1 MTTRKAAACLTL
13 LALATLAGVASA
25 RAADCLADAVVAFDG
40 GYVPEENGLRVSE
53 LPGIV
58 LGPPG
63 DSFPVTGSVSTVSLG
78 RGGSIVLAF
87 TDNTIVDGPGPD
99 FIVFENAFFKS
110 FVPADPNQAYT
121 VFAEPGAVAGS
132 EDGVTF
138 VEFPYQASALSLVGS
153 GNDGTPSSALPL
165 LAGLAGITP
174 SFTGNWTILDDPDG
188 WDPAGSGGVSGAGGD
203 AFDLADIGLQTVR
216 FVRIIDLGLP
226 TGSAGPAEGFDLDAV
241 VALNSEPVAT
251 GPDGDGDGLPDAD
264 EINLHGSDPADP
276 DTDDD
281 GATDGEEA
289 ARCRSPLSGAHDPVG
304 PTDPDL
310 WIVHHA
316 ASGSTHVR
324 FSFIS
329 SAARY
334 DVVRGWLPSA
344 AAAPVEP
351 VLCIENDSFNLTT
364 ADRADTDVPAP
375 GTLFYYL
382 ARVSGQPYYGHAS
395 DGTLRQFSLGD
406 CP

>member
-1 MTTRKAAACLTL
+1 MKTRKAAGCLSALLL
-13 LALATLAGVASA
+13 LAASAGAPEA
-25 RAADCLADAVVAFDG
+25 RAADCFADAVVTFSG
-40 GYVPEENGLRVSE
+40 GYVPEAGGQRVPE

-87 TDNTIVDGPGPD
+87 TDNVIVDGPGPD

-110 FVPADPNQAYT
+110 FVPADPNQPYT

-138 VEFPYQASALSLVGS
+138 VAFPYEVSALSLVGS
-153 GNDGTPSSALPL
+153 DGTPSSALPR

-174 SFTGNWTILDDPDG
+174 TFTGNWTIPDDPNT
-188 WDPAGSGGVSGAGGD
+188 WDPAGPGGVSGAGGD

-216 FVRIIDLGLP
+216 FIRIVDLDLP
-226 TGSAGPAEGFDLDAV
+226 TGFPGPAEGFDLDAV
-241 VALNSEPVAT
+241 VALNSVPVSF
-251 GPDGDGDGLPDAD
+251 GPDADGDGLSDAD
-264 EINLHGSDPADP
+264 EIILHGSDPADP
-276 DTDDD
+276 DSDDD
-281 GATDGEEA
+281 GATDGTEA
-289 ARCRSPLSGAHDPVG
+289 ARCRSPLSGAPDAMP
-304 PTDPDL
+304 PADQDL
-310 WIVHHA
+310 WVFHDA
-316 ASGSTHVR
+316 AAGSTHVR
-324 FSFIS
+324 VSFMS

-334 DVVRGWLPSA
+334 DIVRGWLPSA

-364 ADRADTDVPAP
+364 ADHADTGVPAP

-395 DGTLRQFSLGD
+395 DGTPRQFLLGD

>member
-1 MTTRKAAACLTL
+1 MTTRRAAVC
-13 LALATLAGVASA
+13 LALLPLVVPAGAAPAWAAT
-25 RAADCLADAVVAFDG
+25 DCLADAVAAFDG
-40 GYVPEENGLRVSE
+40 GYVPQQSGQRVSE

-87 TDNTIVDGPGPD
+87 TDNVIVDGPGAD

-110 FVPADPNQAYT
+110 FVPADANQPYS
-121 VFAEPGAVAGS
+121 VFVEPGAVAAS

-138 VEFPYQASALSLVGS
+138 VEFPYEAYALSLVGS
-153 GNDGTPSSALPL
+153 DGTPSSALPAL
-165 LAGLAGITP
+165 RGLAGITP
-174 SFTGNWTILDDPDG
+174 DFTGNWTIADDPDA

-203 AFDLADIGLQTVR
+203 AFDLADVGLSSAR
-216 FVRIIDLGLP
+216 FIRIVDLDLG
-226 TGSAGPAEGFDLDAV
+226 TGFAGPAEGFDLGSI
-241 VALNSEPVAT
+241 VALNSLPVTAGVDT
-251 GPDGDGDGLPDAD
+251 DGDGLSDGD
-264 EINLHGSDPADP
+264 EIFLHGSDPADP
-276 DTDDD
+276 DSDDD
-281 GATDGEEA
+281 GASDGAEA
-289 ARCRSPLSGAHDPVG
+289 ARCRSPLSASVAPVL
-304 PTDPDL
+304 PAEPNL
-310 WIVHHA
+310 WIVHDDA
-316 ASGSTHVR
+316 NGGTHVR
-324 FSFIS
+324 LGFIS

-351 VLCIENDSFNLTT
+351 VLCVENDSFNLTT
-364 ADRADTDVPAP
+364 ADHADGDVPSP

-382 ARVSGQPYYGHAS
+382 ARVNGQPHYGLGS
-395 DGTLRQFSLGD
+395 DGAPRQFLLGD